1 MRQHFTIP
9 AELSHLELDERGYPI
24 PYFVGKIDGK
34 YNFRYQDR
42 KKRDACIQFRWC
54 PICAKR
60 LDKDFSYVI
69 TGPHGL
75 KNKVVSD
82 APMHL
87 LCAEFSMQ
95 ACPHI
100 HFEKAERKAEE
111 RVAYIA
117 QDKPSSLFLIKID
130 HWKLTKKVIRFNPV
144 NAEEYVYLNNVLVK
158 KTL

>member
-1 MRQHFTIP
+1 MKQHFTIP
-9 AELSHLELDERGYPI
+9 PELAHLELDERGYPI

-42 KKRDACIQFRWC
+42 KKRDACIRFRWC

-60 LDKDFSYVI
+60 LDTDFSYVI

-100 HFEKAERKAEE
+100 HFEKAERKAELK
-111 RVAYIA
+111 VDYIA
-117 QDKPSSLFLIKID
+117 PDKPSSLFLIKID
-130 HWKLTKKVIRFNPV
+130 SWRPTQQVIRFNPV
-144 NAEEYVYLNNVLVK
+144 VTIEYVYEGNVLVK
-158 KTL
+158 KD